1 MRPSSWPLLTFALRV
16 PLLCASLIAGLAPL
30 GAFPFSPFRG
40 MLEGL
45 FDVSGIGAVW
55 VGLAA
60 WLAISACWISALVT
74 LNYGPRRLP
83 GLGARPRPQGPE
95 SFHPY
100 PGLALAL
107 ALAPVSVLAGV
118 LFVSEA
124 KAAVAIGALAGAL
137 AYAATWLPL
146 RSFRRPLMIASKPLS
161 RLLALDP
168 AGYRDP
174 ASGHLLAGHLFAA
187 QFAVIFVSLYTTV
200 GVAKYYALTEHR
212 GGTSTGVLL
221 LPPSLAYVL
230 LLIGLLALIFSGL
243 AFFFDRYRI
252 PVLLPWL
259 ALLSLTSLVPSA
271 DHLVETVTLPARPS
285 LATPESILLASPT
298 PILVCASGGG
308 IQAAAWSAAV
318 LTGLERHSPG
328 RFSSALQFF
337 SGASG
342 GSVGGM
348 HFLAAYSA
356 NGRLSPA
363 ALDDVFEASTR
374 SSLDAAAWGLVGPDL
389 LRATVPFAGRLLGPI
404 GRGWALEQ
412 SWDPSRRLR
421 RPLTAWRNRPA
432 VAFNATEVESGR
444 GIALGNIDLEPELRG
459 FQHRLNRRS
468 PYVDLSPVSAAR
480 LSASFPYVTPTPRA
494 ANRTAHYA
502 DGGYYDNYGVGAAI
516 ALLEA
521 AYRERQRPGLP
532 TRILLIEIR
541 ATRSPAPGPNAPPP
555 ASPLLF
561 QWLAPLSTILNVR
574 DAAQRERND
583 TTLDLL
589 TRTLAARDVRLQRVI
604 FEAPRYDVPLSW
616 HLTAPQIDAVRRD
629 WRERYDCSPESAAVA
644 RFLAQQ

>member
-1 MRPSSWPLLTFALRV
+1 
-16 PLLCASLIAGLAPL
+16 
-30 GAFPFSPFRG
+30 

-45 FDVSGIGAVW
+45 FDVSGWGAVW

-74 LNYGPRRLP
+74 LNYGPRRFPGFGRQRLP
-83 GLGARPRPQGPE
+83 APE
-95 SFHPY
+95 EFRAF

-107 ALAPVSVLAGV
+107 ALAPVTVVAGV
-118 LFVSEA
+118 LAVSA
-124 KAAVAIGALAGAL
+124 SKTAVALGACFGAL

-146 RSFRRPLMIASKPLS
+146 RSVRRPLLAAGHSLR

-174 ASGHLLAGHLFAA
+174 SSGHLLSGHLFAA
-187 QFAVIFVSLYTTV
+187 QFAAIFVSLYALV
-200 GVAKYYALTEHR
+200 GLAKYYALT
-212 GGTSTGVLL
+212 GGAGSVRASAL

-243 AFFFDRYRI
+243 AFFFDRYRV

-259 ALLSLTSLVPSA
+259 ALLSVTSLVPTS
-271 DHLVETVTLPARPS
+271 DHLVETVALSARPS
-285 LATPESILLASPT
+285 LATPESVLRGSAT

-308 IQAAAWSAAV
+308 IQAAAWTAAV
-318 LTGLERHSPG
+318 LTGLERESPA
-328 RFSSALQFF
+328 RFSSSLRLF

-342 GSVGGM
+342 GSVGGL
-348 HFLAAYSA
+348 HFIAAYSPE
-356 NGRLSPA
+356 GRLVAGDASLDRIFA
-363 ALDDVFEASTR
+363 AAAR

-412 SWDPSRRLR
+412 TWDPGRRLR
-421 RPLTAWRNRPA
+421 LPLSQWSRKPA
-432 VAFNATEVESGR
+432 VIFNATEVESGS
-444 GIALGNIDLEPELRG
+444 GLALGNVDLEPALRG
-459 FQHRLNRRS
+459 FQHRLKRQAN
-468 PYVDLSPVSAAR
+468 YVDLAPVAAAR

-494 ANRTAHYA
+494 SHRTAHFA
-502 DGGYYDNYGVGAAI
+502 DGGYYDNYGVGAAV

-521 AYRERQRPGLP
+521 AYHASPHAATLP
-532 TRILLIEIR
+532 RRVLLIEIR
-541 ATRSPAPGPNAPPP
+541 ATRSSAAGINPPPP
-555 ASPLLF
+555 ASPILF

-574 DAAQRERND
+574 DAAQRQRND

-589 TRTLAARDVRLQRVI
+589 TRALAAQGVRLERVV
-604 FEAPRYDVPLSW
+604 FEAPREDVPLSW
-616 HLTAPQIDAVRRD
+616 HLTSSQIEAVRRD
-629 WRERYDCSPESAAVA
+629 WRERFAGSAESAAVA